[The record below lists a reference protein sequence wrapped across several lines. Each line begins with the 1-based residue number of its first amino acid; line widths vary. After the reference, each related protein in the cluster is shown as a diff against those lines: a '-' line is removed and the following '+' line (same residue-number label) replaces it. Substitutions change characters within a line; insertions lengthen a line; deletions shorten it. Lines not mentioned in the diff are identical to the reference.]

1 MKYESYQEFLRS
13 KIVAAPE
20 TGLNINPEDIHPS
33 LFPHQRDIAIWA
45 LRGGK
50 RAIFAQFGTGKT
62 LIQLEIAR
70 QVHAR
75 KGGRF
80 LICAPLS
87 VIQEFQHDATEILGI
102 GAPVYVRTREEVL
115 AHSDGILITNYER
128 VRDGDIDPNDF
139 TGVSLD
145 EASVLRG
152 YGTKTYQTFLPKFA
166 NVEFRF
172 VATATPAPNRFK
184 ELIHYAGFLGAMD
197 TGEALTRFFGRNS
210 QKAND
215 LNLYPHKEEEF
226 WFWVSSWA
234 VFLFKPSDL
243 GYSDEGYDLPE
254 LKVIEHRLPVD
265 HGEAGSDSWGNVK
278 MFRDAALG
286 LSDAAKEKRDSL
298 PDRVA
303 KAREIVESGSEGEH
317 WLIWHDLEAER
328 KGLEKEFSEERE
340 SGQFKSVFGSQDV
353 ETREPLIRGF
363 GDGEY
368 RILATKPVIAGSG
381 CNFQRHCNKAIF
393 IGIGFKFNDFI
404 QALHRIHRFLQ
415 TKQVEIHLIYTE
427 SEDNIYNTLMEK
439 WAKHEELVERMRAIV
454 KKFGLSDI
462 HKIGKLSRTIGC
474 DRQVK
479 KGQLYT
485 AVHNDCILEMANMEE
500 NSMDMICT
508 SIPFGT
514 QYEYCPSYN
523 DFGHNS
529 DNERFFEQMD
539 FLIPELLRVLKPG
552 RIAAIHVKDRIRFG
566 GVMGTGSPTVDR
578 FSDKTADAFER
589 HGFFFMSR
597 ITITT
602 DVVRENNQTYRLG
615 WTKNGEDSTS
625 IGRGMPEYVLL
636 FRKPQSDLTR
646 GYADD
651 RVLKFNHG
659 IEYKCPSCGYVN
671 GQEKMFMKN
680 LAKEAIADGARR
692 CPNCETEVELLTRNV
707 PAYTR
712 GQWQIDAHGY
722 WRSSGNRLLTPQEW
736 AEIDMDRV
744 GDVWK
749 DFALNTVY
757 DYDYH
762 INCGKA
768 LENKGRL
775 PASFMLFD
783 PPSTN
788 PEVWTDINRMNTLNS
803 QQIRKKQE
811 AHVCPLQID
820 IIERLVN
827 NFTNEGE
834 TVLDPFGGLMTVPYV
849 AVKLNR
855 RGYGIELNEEYWQ
868 YGCRYMYEIEY
879 KKTVPTLFDAF
890 EVDGKVA

>member
-70 QVHAR
+70 QITAR
-75 KGGRF
+75 RGGRF
-80 LICAPLS
+80 LIVAPLS

-102 GAPVYVRTREEVL
+102 DAPVYVRTREEVL
-115 AHSDGILITNYER
+115 AHCDGIVITNYER

-152 YGTKTYQTFLPKFA
+152 YGTKTYQTFLPKFSE
-166 NVEFRF
+166 VEFRF
-172 VATATPAPNRFK
+172 VATATPAPNKFK

-197 TGEALTRFFGRNS
+197 TGQALTRWFGRNS

-215 LNLYPHKEEEF
+215 LNLYPHKEQEF

-254 LKVIEHRLPVD
+254 LKVFQHRLPVD
-265 HGEAGSDSWGNVK
+265 HSEAGCDSWGNVK

-286 LSDAAKEKRDSL
+286 LQDAAREKRDSL
-298 PDRVA
+298 RIRIS
-303 KAREIVESGSEGEH
+303 KAREIVNAGSPDDH
-317 WLIWHDLEAER
+317 WLIWHDLEKER
-328 KGLEKEFSEERE
+328 TELEKEFSAERKA
-340 SGQFKSVFGSQDV
+340 GQFKSVFGSQDV

-381 CNFQRHCNKAIF
+381 CNFQKHCHKAIF
-393 IGIGFKFNDFI
+393 LGIGFKFNDFI

-439 WAKHEELVERMRAIV
+439 WAQHEELVGRMREIV
-454 KKFGLSDI
+454 RKYGLAQHIKNDL
-462 HKIGKLSRTIGC
+462 LSRTIGC
-474 DRQVK
+474 ERQVK
-479 KGQLYT
+479 KGRLYT
-485 AVHNDCILEMANMEE
+485 SINNDCILEMGNMEE

-523 DFGHNS
+523 DFGHNA

-566 GVMGTGSPTVDR
+566 GVTGRGVPTVDR
-578 FSDKTADAFER
+578 FSDKTADAFEK

-597 ITITT
+597 ITVTT

-615 WTKNGEDSTS
+615 WTENSKDSTKM
-625 IGRGMPEYVLL
+625 GTGMPEYVLV
-636 FRKPQSDLTR
+636 FRKPQTDLSK
-646 GYADD
+646 GYADVPVTKD
-651 RVLKFNHG
+651 K
-659 IEYKCPSCGYVN
+659 
-671 GQEKMFMKN
+671 
-680 LAKEAIADGARR
+680 
-692 CPNCETEVELLTRNV
+692 TR
-707 PAYTR
+707 YTR
-712 GQWQIDAHGY
+712 GQWQVDAHAY

-736 AEIDMDRV
+736 ADIDMDRI
-744 GDVWK
+744 GDVWA
-749 DFALNTVY
+749 DYSTRNIY
-757 DYDYH
+757 DYNHH
-762 INCGKA
+762 IECSKV
-768 LENKGRL
+768 LEEKGRL
-775 PASFMLFD
+775 PASFMLFT
-783 PPSTN
+783 PPSEN
-788 PEVWTDINRMNTLNS
+788 PDVWTDILRMDTLNA
-803 QQIRKKQE
+803 QQSRKRQE
-811 AHVCPLQID
+811 NHVCPLQLD
-820 IIERLVN
+820 LVDRLIN
-827 NFTNEGE
+827 RYTNEGE
-834 TVLDPFGGLMTVPYV
+834 TVLDPFAGLMTVPYV
-849 AVKLNR
+849 AVKIGR

-879 KKTVPTLFDAF
+879 KKTVPTLFEAF
-890 EVDGKVA
+890 ELDGKVA

>member
-13 KIVAAPE
+13 KIVAAPV
-20 TGLNINPEDIHPS
+20 TGLETRPKDIHPA

-70 QVHAR
+70 QITAR
-75 KGGRF
+75 RGGRF
-80 LICAPLS
+80 LIVAPLS

-102 GAPVYVRTREEVL
+102 DAPVYVRTREEVL
-115 AHSDGILITNYER
+115 AHCDGIVITNYER

-152 YGTKTYQTFLPKFA
+152 YGTKTYQTFLPKFSE
-166 NVEFRF
+166 VEFRF
-172 VATATPAPNRFK
+172 VATATPAPNKFK

-197 TGEALTRFFGRNS
+197 TGQALTRWFGRNS

-215 LNLYPHKEEEF
+215 LNLYPHKEQEF

-254 LKVIEHRLPVD
+254 LKVFQHRLPVD
-265 HGEAGSDSWGNVK
+265 HSEAGCDSWGNVK

-286 LSDAAKEKRDSL
+286 LQDAAREKRDSL
-298 PDRVA
+298 RIRIS
-303 KAREIVESGSEGEH
+303 KAREIVNAGSPDDH
-317 WLIWHDLEAER
+317 WLIWHDLEKER
-328 KGLEKEFSEERE
+328 TELEKEFSAERKA
-340 SGQFKSVFGSQDV
+340 GQFKSVFGSQDV

-381 CNFQRHCNKAIF
+381 CNFQKHCHKAIF
-393 IGIGFKFNDFI
+393 LGIGFKFNDFI

-439 WAKHEELVERMRAIV
+439 WAQHEELVGRMREIV
-454 KKFGLSDI
+454 RKYGLAQHIKNDL
-462 HKIGKLSRTIGC
+462 LSRTIGC
-474 DRQVK
+474 ERQVK
-479 KGQLYT
+479 KGRLYT
-485 AVHNDCILEMANMEE
+485 SINNDCILEMGNMEE

-523 DFGHNS
+523 DFGHNA

-566 GVMGTGSPTVDR
+566 GVTGRGVPTVDR
-578 FSDKTADAFER
+578 FSDKTADAFEK

-597 ITITT
+597 ITVTT

-615 WTKNGEDSTS
+615 WTENSKDSTKM
-625 IGRGMPEYVLL
+625 GTGMPEYVLV
-636 FRKPQSDLTR
+636 FRKPQTDLSK
-646 GYADD
+646 GYADVPVTKD
-651 RVLKFNHG
+651 K
-659 IEYKCPSCGYVN
+659 
-671 GQEKMFMKN
+671 
-680 LAKEAIADGARR
+680 
-692 CPNCETEVELLTRNV
+692 TR
-707 PAYTR
+707 YTR
-712 GQWQIDAHGY
+712 GQWQVDAHAY

-736 AEIDMDRV
+736 ADIDMDRI
-744 GDVWK
+744 GDVWA
-749 DFALNTVY
+749 DYSTRNIY
-757 DYDYH
+757 DYNHH
-762 INCGKA
+762 IECSKV
-768 LENKGRL
+768 LEEKGRL
-775 PASFMLFD
+775 PASFMLFT
-783 PPSTN
+783 PPSEN
-788 PEVWTDINRMNTLNS
+788 PDVWTDILRMDTLNA
-803 QQIRKKQE
+803 QQSRKRQE
-811 AHVCPLQID
+811 NHVCPLQLD
-820 IIERLVN
+820 LVDRLIN
-827 NFTNEGE
+827 RYTNEGE
-834 TVLDPFGGLMTVPYV
+834 TVLDPFAGLMTVPYV
-849 AVKLNR
+849 AVKIGR

-879 KKTVPTLFDAF
+879 KKTVPTLFEAF
-890 EVDGKVA
+890 ELDGKVA

>member
-1 MKYESYQEFLRS
+1 MTYQEFLKS
-13 KIVAAPE
+13 KIVAAPV
-20 TGLNINPEDIHPS
+20 TGLETRPKDIHPA

-70 QVHAR
+70 QITAR
-75 KGGRF
+75 RGGRF
-80 LICAPLS
+80 LIVAPLS

-102 GAPVYVRTREEVL
+102 DAPVYVRTREEVL
-115 AHSDGILITNYER
+115 AHCDGIVITNYER

-152 YGTKTYQTFLPKFA
+152 YGTKTYQTFLPKFSE
-166 NVEFRF
+166 VEFRF

-197 TGEALTRFFGRNS
+197 TGQALTRWFGRNS

-215 LNLYPHKEEEF
+215 LNLYPHKEQEF

-254 LKVIEHRLPVD
+254 LKVFQHRLPVD
-265 HGEAGSDSWGNVK
+265 HSEAGCDSWGNVK

-286 LSDAAKEKRDSL
+286 LQDAAREKRDSL
-298 PDRVA
+298 RIRIS
-303 KAREIVESGSEGEH
+303 KAREIVNAGSPDDH
-317 WLIWHDLEAER
+317 WLIWHDLEKER
-328 KGLEKEFSEERE
+328 TELEKEFSAERKA
-340 SGQFKSVFGSQDV
+340 GQFKSVFGSQDV

-381 CNFQRHCNKAIF
+381 CNFQKHCHKAIF
-393 IGIGFKFNDFI
+393 LGIGFKFNDFI

-439 WAKHEELVERMRAIV
+439 WAQHEELVGRMREIV
-454 KKFGLSDI
+454 RKYGLAQHIKNDL
-462 HKIGKLSRTIGC
+462 LSRTIGC
-474 DRQVK
+474 ERQVK
-479 KGQLYT
+479 KGRLYT
-485 AVHNDCILEMANMEE
+485 SINNDCILEMGNMEE

-523 DFGHNS
+523 DFGHNA

-566 GVMGTGSPTVDR
+566 GVTGRGVPTVDR
-578 FSDKTADAFER
+578 FSDKTADAFEK

-597 ITITT
+597 ITVTT

-615 WTKNGEDSTS
+615 WTENSKDSTKM
-625 IGRGMPEYVLL
+625 GTGMPEYVLV
-636 FRKPQSDLTR
+636 FRKPQTDLSK
-646 GYADD
+646 GYADVPVTKD
-651 RVLKFNHG
+651 K
-659 IEYKCPSCGYVN
+659 
-671 GQEKMFMKN
+671 
-680 LAKEAIADGARR
+680 
-692 CPNCETEVELLTRNV
+692 TR
-707 PAYTR
+707 YTR
-712 GQWQIDAHGY
+712 GQWQVDAHAY

-736 AEIDMDRV
+736 ADIDMDRI
-744 GDVWK
+744 GDVWA
-749 DFALNTVY
+749 DYSTRNIY
-757 DYDYH
+757 DYNHH
-762 INCGKA
+762 IECSKV
-768 LENKGRL
+768 LEEKGRL
-775 PASFMLFD
+775 PASFMLFT
-783 PPSTN
+783 PPSEN
-788 PEVWTDINRMNTLNS
+788 PDVWTDILRMDTLNA
-803 QQIRKKQE
+803 QQSRKRQE
-811 AHVCPLQID
+811 NHVCPLQLD
-820 IIERLVN
+820 LVDRLIN
-827 NFTNEGE
+827 RYTNEGE
-834 TVLDPFGGLMTVPYV
+834 TVLDPFAGLMTVPYV
-849 AVKLNR
+849 AVKIGR

-879 KKTVPTLFDAF
+879 KKTVPTLFEAF
-890 EVDGKVA
+890 ELDGKVA